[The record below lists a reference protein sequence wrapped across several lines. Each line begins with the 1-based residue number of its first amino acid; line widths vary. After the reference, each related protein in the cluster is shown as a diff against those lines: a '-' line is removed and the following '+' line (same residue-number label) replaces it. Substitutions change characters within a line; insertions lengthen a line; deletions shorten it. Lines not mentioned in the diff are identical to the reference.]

1 MTFFNQKI
9 LAAVLVSSTF
19 MAAPV
24 WAEQHAEGM
33 ADYQQKQEQRTKQ
46 LKAKLQLTPE
56 QEPAWAAYKA
66 KPATA
71 ETKGNKAERKA
82 QREAEMAAIQ
92 ALPAPE
98 REAKLLAAMQKHH
111 AEIEARL
118 RTHLAKTEAF
128 YKTLTPAQ
136 KTIFDAET
144 QLKRQHKKSK

>member
-9 LAAVLVSSTF
+9 LAAVLVSSTL

-24 WAEQHAEGM
+24 WAKQHAEGM
-33 ADYQQKQEQRTKQ
+33 ADYQQKQEQHAKK
-46 LKAKLQLTPE
+46 LKAKLQLTAE
-56 QEPAWAAYKA
+56 QESAWATYKA
-66 KPATA
+66 KPESA
-71 ETKGNKAERKA
+71 ETKGNKAEHKA

-98 REAKLLAAMQKHH
+98 REAKLLAAMQKNH
-111 AEIEARL
+111 AETEARL
-118 RTHLAKTEAF
+118 RAHLAKTEAF